1 MIMITLNRDK
11 LAKLRTSSAHFN
23 EKYGVEGKPKRK
35 DFEARANTYYY
46 AELLREQRKAQKL
59 TQQQLAE
66 KIGKKREY
74 ISQIERGN
82 SDMQLSTFLQIANA
96 LGLRFAMVVG

>member
-23 EKYGVEGKPKRK
+23 EKYGVEGTPKRK

-59 TQQQLAE
+59 TQQQ
-66 KIGKKREY
+66 
-74 ISQIERGN
+74 
-82 SDMQLSTFLQIANA
+82 
-96 LGLRFAMVVG
+96 